1 MYWVTIL
8 YPNKEG
14 AKFDFNYYVN
24 KHIPMTAMLFG
35 HSIQI
40 LKGVASPLGAAP
52 FLCTCRIPVT
62 SLDEFAAKMSSE
74 GAHLVADVPNYT
86 NVEAVIQF
94 EEVLQ

>member
-24 KHIPMTAMLFG
+24 KHIPLTSMVFG
-35 HSIQI
+35 HGIQI
-40 LKGVASPLGAAP
+40 LKGVASPLGPAP
-52 FLCTCRIPVT
+52 FLCTCRIPT
-62 SLDEFAAKMSSE
+62 KSLEEFVAKMNE
-74 GAHLVADVPNYT
+74 QGAALTADIPNYT

>member
-52 FLCTCRIPVT
+52 FLCTCRIPVK
-62 SLDEFAAKMSSE
+62 SLEEFAAKMNVE

>member
-14 AKFDFNYYVN
+14 AKFDYNYYVN
-24 KHIPMTAMLFG
+24 KHIPMTTMLFG
-35 HSIQI
+35 QGIQI
-40 LKGVASPLGAAP
+40 LKGVSSPAGAPP
-52 FLCTCRIPVT
+52 FLCTCRIPVK
-62 SLDEFAAKMSSE
+62 SLEEFVAKMTAE
-74 GAHLVADVPNYT
+74 GTPLVADVPNYT

>member
-35 HSIQI
+35 HSIQV
-40 LKGVASPLGAAP
+40 LKGVASPTGGPP
-52 FLCTCRIPVT
+52 FLCIGRIPVK
-62 SLDEFAAKMSSE
+62 SLDDFVTIMSGQGSV
-74 GAHLVADVPNYT
+74 LIADIPNYT
-86 NVEAVIQF
+86 NVEPVIQF
-94 EEVLQ
+94 EEVLL